1 MLNCKIYT
9 LGSGGGGNLR
19 RETEIR
25 NRQRNRQILHK
36 SSHQSFA
43 LWAFSRHENFLRVVS
58 GLPRVINSHFNL
70 SASLLLLHY
79 RRSEPHFPVSMES
92 ELLATGPASTL
103 LSTRHLILARA
114 RFTWPVSPSIS
125 AQTSLLGYP
134 RWMRI
139 WSARFVADQWPV
151 SLLKVGL
158 LLVPACWRM
167 PA

>member
-1 MLNCKIYT
+1 MLNCKTYT

-25 NRQRNRQILHK
+25 NRQRNRQILQK

-43 LWAFSRHENFLRVVS
+43 LWAFSRHFLGVVS
-58 GLPRVINSHFNL
+58 GLPRVINSWFNL

-114 RFTWPVSPSIS
+114 RFTWPVSLSIS

-134 RWMRI
+134 SWR
-139 WSARFVADQWPV
+139 SGFCLFP
-151 SLLKVGL
+151 
-158 LLVPACWRM
+158 LVDVCQLNPLVRSGSM
-167 PA
+167 